1 MELTFI
7 GTLPLAGSGEHI
19 CDASGPVALNT
30 VFGWVLSGSC
40 GGSNVSEVLT
50 NLIYSSHVL
59 KVDAQSVSTQ
69 VKNITEKRDQD
80 VIESV
85 SKFWEVE
92 DLGLSEQNA
101 DDTDGEDT
109 EVSDISKKISE
120 EFKQGVTFDA
130 DARRYSTELPK
141 RCNMDIL
148 PDNYFL
154 TL

>member
-1 MELTFI
+1 M
-7 GTLPLAGSGEHI
+7 
-19 CDASGPVALNT
+19 
-30 VFGWVLSGSC
+30 
-40 GGSNVSEVLT
+40 SEVLT